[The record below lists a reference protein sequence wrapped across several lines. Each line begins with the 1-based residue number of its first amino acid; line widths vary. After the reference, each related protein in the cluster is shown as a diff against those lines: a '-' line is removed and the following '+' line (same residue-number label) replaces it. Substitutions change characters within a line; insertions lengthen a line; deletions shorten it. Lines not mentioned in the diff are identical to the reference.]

1 MIALIQRVKKSSVR
15 VDGKEIASINRGY
28 NILLGVIKEDSK
40 EDIDKLVNKIINLRL
55 FANESGKMDLSILD
69 VEGEILV
76 VSQFTLSADLKKG
89 RRPSFDR
96 AMPPKEA
103 RELYNLFCE
112 ELQKYI
118 RVSRGEF
125 GAMMEVDILNDGPVT
140 IIMDSK
146 RL

>member
-28 NILLGVIKEDSK
+28 NILLGVIKGDGK
-40 EDIDKLVNKIINLRL
+40 DDIDKLVNKIINLRL

-69 VEGEILV
+69 VQGEALV
-76 VSQFTLSADLKKG
+76 VSQFTLSANVKKG
-89 RRPSFDR
+89 RRPSFDS

-103 RELYNLFCE
+103 KELYNIFCE
-112 ELQKYI
+112 ELQKHI
-118 RVSRGEF
+118 KLSRGEF

-140 IIMDSK
+140 IIIDSK
-146 RL
+146 KL